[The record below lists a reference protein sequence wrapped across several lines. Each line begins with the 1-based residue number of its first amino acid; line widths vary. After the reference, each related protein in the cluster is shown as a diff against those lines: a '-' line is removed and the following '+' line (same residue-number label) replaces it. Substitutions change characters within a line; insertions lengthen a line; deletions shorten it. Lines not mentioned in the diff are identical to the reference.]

1 MRLLRYRKM
10 PYLWRTLALWR
21 VYLTTTATER
31 KRNVVRNENENRNR
45 RIHVRNGNATPYIR
59 RCGRVL
65 WLYLGVQ
72 DQKASREILWQGSR
86 ANQIE
91 RGCRHQKGNEMKIKY
106 RAFYKP
112 SKNST
117 GVIHGFLTEDDLHEA
132 IKIKENEQTSSS
144 VPIKLSSISIDS
156 IEFDGKETT

>member
-1 MRLLRYRKM
+1 
-10 PYLWRTLALWR
+10 
-21 VYLTTTATER
+21 
-31 KRNVVRNENENRNR
+31 
-45 RIHVRNGNATPYIR
+45 
-59 RCGRVL
+59 
-65 WLYLGVQ
+65 
-72 DQKASREILWQGSR
+72 
-86 ANQIE
+86 
-91 RGCRHQKGNEMKIKY
+91 MKIKY